1 MSDIVARLSTAVA
14 DRYRIERQLG
24 VGGMATVYLAED
36 VKHQRQMAV
45 KVLPECGEIAESVA
59 SRTGYWLERGY
70 HGG

>member
-1 MSDIVARLSTAVA
+1 
-14 DRYRIERQLG
+14 
-24 VGGMATVYLAED
+24 MATVYLAED

-59 SRTGYWLERGY
+59 SRTGYWLKRGC